1 MSNLIKPPRKIL
13 VTGGTHGIGA
23 EICIKFA
30 ERGDHVAFLSR
41 SKPRVDS
48 QIEIISKLTK
58 NFIAIQCD
66 VLNSNSI
73 NEAWAR
79 IESEWA
85 GVDVLINNVG
95 GGGRW
100 GNENILDTPLE
111 VWQEVWQKNV
121 GSAIEFTKLALPNM
135 LNKGWGRV
143 VTITSNYGNKVGGK
157 TWFNLAKV
165 SENLLMKNFAK
176 NKDFVRRGITFNS
189 LAPGAILI
197 PDTGWDNLRISSPV
211 EYKSFAE
218 NLPLGRL
225 GTVEEVAEVVYFICS
240 EEASLVNGASIQVDG
255 GESDS
260 L

>member
-1 MSNLIKPPRKIL
+1 M
-13 VTGGTHGIGA
+13 
-23 EICIKFA
+23 
-30 ERGDHVAFLSR
+30 VASPWTRDSSIEYTTKSTMGLRDWLST
-41 SKPRVDS
+41 D
-48 QIEIISKLTK
+48 
-58 NFIAIQCD
+58 
-66 VLNSNSI
+66 
-73 NEAWAR
+73 
-79 IESEWA
+79 
-85 GVDVLINNVG
+85 
-95 GGGRW
+95 
-100 GNENILDTPLE
+100 
-111 VWQEVWQKNV
+111 
-121 GSAIEFTKLALPNM
+121 
-135 LNKGWGRV
+135 
-143 VTITSNYGNKVGGK
+143 
-157 TWFNLAKV
+157 AKV